1 MAMNL
6 PFEIPSIGGLTVG
19 PSDIYIAIMR
29 SRNVRENII
38 KKFDLKDYFEVD
50 YIEDALQAL
59 DGITEIDKTEENF
72 IVVKCTERSPEFA
85 QQLVSA
91 YLDELDRVNREVRHT
106 SATYTREFIEKRLQQ
121 AEKDLQDA
129 ADRLV
134 EFQKKYGVI
143 DLENQVKAQIEITAQ
158 LRSQLILAEIER
170 DVLQHV
176 LSSGHSKL
184 KSIELRVAEMQ
195 AQLQKLSAGA
205 EQADHDLI
213 LAVNDIPELGKKYLF
228 LQRDIEVQKT
238 IYQLLMQQ
246 YEQAKIQE
254 AKDSPTIQVLDPP
267 SLAQKRT
274 KPKRAI
280 IVITSAIVS
289 FFLSL
294 LIIWIKEFPQNLQK
308 TDPEKYDTLIQSFR
322 RIHKFK

>member
-1 MAMNL
+1 
-6 PFEIPSIGGLTVG
+6 
-19 PSDIYIAIMR
+19 
-29 SRNVRENII
+29 
-38 KKFDLKDYFEVD
+38 
-50 YIEDALQAL
+50 
-59 DGITEIDKTEENF
+59 
-72 IVVKCTERSPEFA
+72 
-85 QQLVSA
+85 
-91 YLDELDRVNREVRHT
+91 
-106 SATYTREFIEKRLQQ
+106 
-121 AEKDLQDA
+121 
-129 ADRLV
+129 
-134 EFQKKYGVI
+134 
-143 DLENQVKAQIEITAQ
+143 
-158 LRSQLILAEIER
+158 
-170 DVLQHV
+170 
-176 LSSGHSKL
+176 
-184 KSIELRVAEMQ
+184 VAEMQ

-294 LIIWIKEFPQNLQK
+294 LIMWIKEFPQNLQK